1 MASTGDDKK
10 STVLVPADAVGVYY
24 IGSDLYVIVLG
35 VAYGGTTDIHIER
48 EPFPG
53 GLKFAIKG
61 ELGEVAGFQPY
72 CVEYVE
78 KDIKIPSRT
87 FPSKSII
94 FEDAEHP
101 LGYVI
106 PIKFFGLG

>member
-24 IGSDLYVIVLG
+24 VGSDLYVIVLG
-35 VAYGGTTDIHIER
+35 VAYGGTTDIRIEK
-48 EPFPG
+48 EPFLG

-61 ELGEVAGFQPY
+61 ELGHVAGFQPY

-78 KDIKIPSRT
+78 KDIEIPSRV

-101 LGYVI
+101 LGHVI